1 VLPASC
7 RSLRSRCRTL
17 SLLRMLL
24 LGAAVAAFAP
34 SSSSVP
40 LGCALPASGGRAAV
54 SICATAT
61 ISRQAPLPTGP
72 DPYKLVASDLEH
84 IKASIKKVLSDN
96 KGGSGAISKNEVLTM
111 AAREFMQ
118 RKGKSFRPMVVLLVG
133 RATHPDFSIGNR
145 HYKLGVIAE
154 MIHTA
159 SLIHED
165 VLEEDETD
173 TTQGTLV
180 HQEVA
185 LDIGNKV
192 CILAGDFLLAK
203 AAVELSLLDHAA
215 ITEIIA
221 TGLESVCEG
230 GMLSFERAGGSSG
243 EGGGGGGGAGGGG
256 GGGGGGGAGGG
267 CGGLV
272 SLSEHL
278 HIMSRGTAQLI
289 GNSCQCAAILSGHD
303 HDSPTALACLEF
315 GVGLAMAQELIAE
328 ADAMDGLVKK
338 KRRAPKRWLAAG
350 PVTPSTPLLVAAEQ
364 FPELAKVLSR
374 GLRDES
380 DAALALEMVER
391 SGAVART
398 QELATEQAQVAVD
411 SLGLLPPSDTR
422 DALRVLCHKVLTGAS
437 IKP

>member
-1 VLPASC
+1 MRR
-7 RSLRSRCRTL
+7 RS
-17 SLLRMLL
+17 
-24 LGAAVAAFAP
+24 
-34 SSSSVP
+34 
-40 LGCALPASGGRAAV
+40 
-54 SICATAT
+54 
-61 ISRQAPLPTGP
+61 
-72 DPYKLVASDLEH
+72 
-84 IKASIKKVLSDN
+84 
-96 KGGSGAISKNEVLTM
+96 
-111 AAREFMQ
+111 
-118 RKGKSFRPMVVLLVG
+118 
-133 RATHPDFSIGNR
+133 
-145 HYKLGVIAE
+145 
-154 MIHTA
+154 
-159 SLIHED
+159 
-165 VLEEDETD
+165 
-173 TTQGTLV
+173 
-180 HQEVA
+180 
-185 LDIGNKV
+185 
-192 CILAGDFLLAK
+192 
-203 AAVELSLLDHAA
+203 
-215 ITEIIA
+215 
-221 TGLESVCEG
+221 
-230 GMLSFERAGGSSG
+230 
-243 EGGGGGGGAGGGG
+243 
-256 GGGGGGGAGGG
+256 GGGGGAGGG

>member
-145 HYKLGVIAE
+145 HYKLGVR
-154 MIHTA
+154 
-159 SLIHED
+159 
-165 VLEEDETD
+165 ET
-173 TTQGTLV
+173 LPRNV
-180 HQEVA
+180 RPP
-185 LDIGNKV
+185 
-192 CILAGDFLLAK
+192 
-203 AAVELSLLDHAA
+203 
-215 ITEIIA
+215 
-221 TGLESVCEG
+221 ES
-230 GMLSFERAGGSSG
+230 
-243 EGGGGGGGAGGGG
+243 
-256 GGGGGGGAGGG
+256 
-267 CGGLV
+267 
-272 SLSEHL
+272 
-278 HIMSRGTAQLI
+278 
-289 GNSCQCAAILSGHD
+289 
-303 HDSPTALACLEF
+303 
-315 GVGLAMAQELIAE
+315 
-328 ADAMDGLVKK
+328 
-338 KRRAPKRWLAAG
+338 
-350 PVTPSTPLLVAAEQ
+350 
-364 FPELAKVLSR
+364 
-374 GLRDES
+374 ES
-380 DAALALEMVER
+380 DPAPHPIGSAAQPADR
-391 SGAVART
+391 RGAPR
-398 QELATEQAQVAVD
+398 QA
-411 SLGLLPPSDTR
+411 
-422 DALRVLCHKVLTGAS
+422 
-437 IKP
+437 